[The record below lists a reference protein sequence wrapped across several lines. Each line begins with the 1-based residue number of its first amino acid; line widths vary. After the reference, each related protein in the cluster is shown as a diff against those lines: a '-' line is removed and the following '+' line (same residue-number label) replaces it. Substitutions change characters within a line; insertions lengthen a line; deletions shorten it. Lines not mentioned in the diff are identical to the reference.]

1 MNEYIDNGAKLGSLL
16 DPLEK
21 RAYVYRPGRDVEC
34 LEDPQ
39 RLNGEDVVE
48 GLDLD
53 LHEIF

>member
-1 MNEYIDNGAKLGSLL
+1 MNEYIDNGSKLGWLL
-16 DPLEK
+16 DEK

-39 RLNGEDVVE
+39 SLEGEDIVE
-48 GLDLD
+48 GLVLD